1 MIKFARQN
9 RRANSGCK
17 FVVLTVLTATILL
30 SSCASRV
37 PVAPGIP
44 LPPNSPQT
52 QVLNVTKTLHDAVDA
67 AVRTV
72 ISLRDNKTISP
83 ADARNVENW
92 SLSVL
97 DLNDKMLNEL
107 GSNDSWQVQKQKL
120 LLSLA
125 GFKLPVVTSNQVLQS
140 ALNSV
145 QAIIQQIQGQV
156 Q

>member
-9 RRANSGCK
+9 RRANSACK
-17 FVVLTVLTATILL
+17 LMFLMLLASTTILQ
-30 SSCASRV
+30 SCASRV

-67 AVRTV
+67 AVRTA

-125 GFKLPVVTSNQVLQS
+125 GFKLPAVTSNQVLQS